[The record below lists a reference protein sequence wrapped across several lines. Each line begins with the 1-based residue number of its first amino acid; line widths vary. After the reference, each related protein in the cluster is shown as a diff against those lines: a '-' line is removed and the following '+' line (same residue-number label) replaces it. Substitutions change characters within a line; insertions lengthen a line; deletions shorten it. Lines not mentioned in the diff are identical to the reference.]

1 MKTWNEVPSGGMTE
15 EKVKKDL
22 AKDSNAWGL
31 LISNHSAYAT
41 IKNLMMIKEFEFMLK
56 IFNEKKTTTTV
67 YFGHVSV
74 TKKE

>member
-41 IKNLMMIKEFEFMLK
+41 IKNW
-56 IFNEKKTTTTV
+56 
-67 YFGHVSV
+67 H
-74 TKKE
+74 